1 MTNNPPPTRLTTH
14 DDRLSALEEFTKE
27 FTNIKESVEALSNTI
42 AQMGWKM
49 EWMDNQ
55 NSNFAEGS
63 ASRNCETN
71 GGLAN
76 QNGGTFGG
84 IQTRFSRVDFP

>member
-1 MTNNPPPTRLTTH
+1 
-14 DDRLSALEEFTKE
+14 
-27 FTNIKESVEALSNTI
+27 
-42 AQMGWKM
+42 M
-49 EWMDNQ
+49 ERMDNQ
-55 NSNFAEGS
+55 NSNLEDGL
-63 ASRNCETN
+63 ASCNCETN